1 MSYRVGFGNH
11 VPVQS
16 TKRTGMPSQLE
27 DEQIL
32 EGGQPLPS
40 DVTFSPSSR
49 LWIPHVFGLA
59 LLSPKIREASQP
71 GTSYSQ
77 VLSVT
82 SEIEAHLESL
92 PIFLKIDG
100 NSENSPEVIHWIKE
114 RPYLL
119 SLRNSYQQIASSM
132 KLFLHRR
139 FFSAGYKEDSPYQFS
154 TRQCLKAAHFTLSVL
169 LNTPAGYR
177 NSQDVKFFRHEKL
190 FLPDEAFGAASI
202 LLLHLLQD
210 HVKADE
216 ARRALR
222 DVDVVVD
229 FIQSFVDEG
238 FVSNHGRMVAV
249 LRSFK
254 NLVVHHRRSKATF
267 DEKEIF
273 QLPVRPLPHTS
284 FNSDHN
290 IRLQNQTNQN
300 HQHNLSEDA
309 FAAQISSDLS
319 SFQSMDSFNNFPNVT
334 HQTQFH
340 LQQPGSN
347 FIPSGSTF
355 DFAFT
360 SNPNFDQSQNQ
371 NQQGPQFFQSNHQAQ
386 TYVDPNQSLESSY
399 DPLPNQNYQTLDQ
412 ESQRQM
418 QAELDAFVNSLTA
431 QDSESQPSFFPVSK
445 RLENLLF
452 LMNLF
457 VLTFF
462 QLQSQ
467 FLRTEFL
474 STPIS
479 CVKFTSQVLDQM
491 LFASR

>member
-27 DEQIL
+27 DDQIL
-32 EGGQPLPS
+32 EAGQPLPS
-40 DVTFSPSSR
+40 DVNFSPSSR

-100 NSENSPEVIHWIKE
+100 ISENSPEVIHWIKE

-190 FLPDEAFGAASI
+190 FLPDESFGAASI

-254 NLVVHHRRSKATF
+254 NLVVHHRRSKASF

-273 QLPVRPLPHTS
+273 QLPVRPLPNS

-290 IRLQNQTNQN
+290 VHLQNQTNHH
-300 HQHNLSEDA
+300 HQDNLSEDA

-319 SFQSMDSFNNFPNVT
+319 SFQSMDSFNNFPNVNH
-334 HQTQFH
+334 HQQSQFH
-340 LQQPGSN
+340 QHQQPDSN
-347 FIPSGSTF
+347 FIPSRSTL

-360 SNPNFDQSQNQ
+360 SNPTFDQSQNQ
-371 NQQGPQFFQSNHQAQ
+371 NQQGPQFFQSNLQAQ
-386 TYVDPNQSLESSY
+386 TYLDPNQSLESSY

-445 RLENLLF
+445 GLGALLCHVHFF
-452 LMNLF
+452 L
-457 VLTFF
+457 LTFF
-462 QLQSQ
+462 
-467 FLRTEFL
+467 
-474 STPIS
+474 
-479 CVKFTSQVLDQM
+479 
-491 LFASR
+491 